1 MSNKVFNGI
10 SCSGILGNVEAYREW
25 IIFVWEIEPETK
37 LPMKHTFIADLNEL
51 DKVTKALKDT
61 EYVVVLQ
68 DKNNNYIPIK
78 YSNEDLKIAI
88 ETDEEY
94 WDRIGMEYLE
104 EVYTKEE
111 LKCVNMW

>member
-10 SCSGILGNVEAYREW
+10 SCSGILGDVEAHREW
-25 IIFVWEIEPETK
+25 IIFVWEIESETK
-37 LPMKHTFIADLNEL
+37 IPMKHTFVSDLNEL

-94 WDRIGMEYLE
+94 WDRVGMEYLE

-111 LKCVNMW
+111 LECVNI